1 KLDLTNW
8 EAYPM
13 NSPLNSSTTK
23 VSKEELSIETSIL
36 KDESIINFDKELE
49 KAMNQY
55 DELLKELVDK

>member
-1 KLDLTNW
+1 
-8 EAYPM
+8 M
-13 NSPLNSSTTK
+13 IFPLYSSTAK

-49 KAMNQY
+49 KAMNQH

>member
-1 KLDLTNW
+1 
-8 EAYPM
+8 M